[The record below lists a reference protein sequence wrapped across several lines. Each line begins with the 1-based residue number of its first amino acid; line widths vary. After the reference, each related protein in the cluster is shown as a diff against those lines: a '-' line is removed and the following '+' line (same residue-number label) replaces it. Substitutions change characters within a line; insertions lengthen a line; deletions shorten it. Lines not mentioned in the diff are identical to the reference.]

1 MSRFLP
7 SNKRI
12 IEFLLNGKEKT
23 HNIYDRIIA
32 KVQTQIDTNEINET
46 SSIVELFLR
55 ERKQRLINSN
65 PKAELCSDEQLRHLL
80 ADLFG
85 AGVDTTLTTLR
96 WFLLFVSHDPEIQS
110 KIKKV
115 LYSENKYWNRISIA
129 KNF

>member
-23 HNIYDRIIA
+23 HKIYDRIIA
-32 KVQTQIDTNEINET
+32 KVQAQIDTNEINDI
-46 SSIVELFLR
+46 SCIVELFLR
-55 ERKQRLINSN
+55 EKKQRLIDGN

-96 WFLLFVSHDPEIQS
+96 WFLVFVAHDPIIQS
-110 KIKKV
+110 KIKEV
-115 LYSENKYWNRISIA
+115 CI
-129 KNF
+129 